1 MNKLFN
7 SYYYKRQMKKG
18 IYMSS
23 LMTINLKKKEESK
36 NDYIIIENKEK
47 NFKIIYLKL
56 I

>member
-1 MNKLFN
+1 
-7 SYYYKRQMKKG
+7 MKKG

-23 LMTINLKKKEESK
+23 LININFKKKEESK
-36 NDYIIIENKEK
+36 NDDKIIENKEK